1 MGRLR
6 RAGQEAVLVQL
17 PSIAQHFRGRMP
29 AGRSSPPPHPP
40 PPRRPSDTP
49 LVLLP
54 CCQSGNSLPIISC
67 PWVSREAT
75 ARHQAGSR
83 EQGQGD
89 LASSFVRPEPPD
101 NFAKEGCEQASR
113 QAGRQGRGE
122 AAAGAS
128 PERPSRSGAPGK
140 TRVAGREDAGL
151 QGPRMPAATTP
162 PGS

>member
-1 MGRLR
+1 M
-6 RAGQEAVLVQL
+6 LVQL

-29 AGRSSPPPHPP
+29 AGHSFPPPLR
-40 PPRRPSDTP
+40 RRPSDTP
-49 LVLLP
+49 LALLP
-54 CCQSGNSLPIISC
+54 CCRSGNSLPIISC

-89 LASSFVRPEPPD
+89 LASCFVCPEPPD
-101 NFAKEGCEQASR
+101 NFPKEGCERASR
-113 QAGRQGRGE
+113 QAGGQGRGE

-140 TRVAGREDAGL
+140 TRAAGREDAGL